1 MNKTISQKI
10 NHLINKYET
19 YWVESSYSEA
29 ENGFK
34 NEDEFRG
41 YLLGINEMIGELK
54 EITSGITFICNRCG
68 SENVYVNSSDDGYY
82 DYEEEWISFGSTLE
96 IYCNDCGNGEYDG

>member
-10 NHLINKYET
+10 NALINKCET
-19 YWVESSYSEA
+19 YLIETSYSEV
-29 ENGFK
+29 EGGFK
-34 NEDEFRG
+34 NKDEFNG
-41 YLLGINEMIGELK
+41 YLLGLDEMTKELK

-68 SENVYVNSSDDGYY
+68 STNVYVNSSDDGYY